1 MVPVILSGVRAN
13 PLLRQARAKS
23 KDPEDLSCAML
34 HQGILARFSAMP
46 FNYKTTKLRN
56 YQISP
61 RSKFR
66 TGLPD
71 IRVKGIN
78 ARVAN

>member
-34 HQGILARFSAMP
+34 HQGILARFSGMP
-46 FNYKTTKLRN
+46 FNYKITKLRN
-56 YQISP
+56 YQIL
-61 RSKFR
+61 RQGQFR
-66 TGLPD
+66 IGLRN
-71 IRVKGIN
+71 IRVNGKN
-78 ARVAN
+78 ARAN